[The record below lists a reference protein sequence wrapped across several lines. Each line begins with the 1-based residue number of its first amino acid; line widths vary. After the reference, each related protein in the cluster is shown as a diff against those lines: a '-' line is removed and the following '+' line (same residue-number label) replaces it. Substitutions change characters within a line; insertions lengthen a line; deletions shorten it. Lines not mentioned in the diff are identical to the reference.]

1 MRIAFVVTGGVDRSG
16 RESVTPAILWLI
28 ERIAGHHDLFVYV
41 LRYHDR
47 ACTYPVDRMKRLVSS
62 ARW

>member
-1 MRIAFVVTGGVDRSG
+1 MDRSG